1 IYQRWSVRHF
11 TDRKVEKDTLI
22 ELVRAAM
29 AAPTGKD
36 KRPWE
41 FVVVT
46 ERETLDRLSD
56 ALPFAKML
64 STATAAVVI
73 CGNTDEQNGGSPYWF
88 LDCSAAT
95 QNLLL
100 AAQSMN
106 LGSVW
111 TAAYPYK
118 ERIDP
123 VKDILSIPDHITPL
137 CVVPI
142 GYPSKEP
149 RVKDK
154 FEIEKIHT
162 EKW

>member
-1 IYQRWSVRHF
+1 MKNRVLQSIYQRWSVRHF

-73 CGNTDEQNGGSPYWF
+73 CGNTD
-88 LDCSAAT
+88 
-95 QNLLL
+95 
-100 AAQSMN
+100 
-106 LGSVW
+106 
-111 TAAYPYK
+111 
-118 ERIDP
+118 
-123 VKDILSIPDHITPL
+123 
-137 CVVPI
+137 
-142 GYPSKEP
+142 
-149 RVKDK
+149 
-154 FEIEKIHT
+154 
-162 EKW
+162 